1 MRKPPPRAIA
11 IAEPKRERAAR
22 TVR

>member
-1 MRKPPPRAIA
+1 MRKPPQRAVA
-11 IAEPKRERAAR
+11 IAEPTRERAAR

>member
-1 MRKPPPRAIA
+1 MRKPPQRAIA